1 MKMKFLPLAALLL
14 WGVAISAMA
23 QPAGTDA
30 PTPAGAPAPAAAPAS
45 PQPVGGEPKAPAF
58 RVGYADLSKIASE
71 SSLGKSARAGFE
83 ARADKLKRQIEAK
96 QKNLEKQKAT
106 LEAKLPSY
114 TPQQRAAKIKEYE
127 KKVDELR
134 TLLQKAEK
142 EMKPLQEELLK
153 DVYGKIEKA
162 ASEYGAANG
171 FSVIVEK
178 RELLY
183 LGRDVDARD
192 VTEALIQ
199 KLDGK

>member
-1 MKMKFLPLAALLL
+1 MQMKFLPLAALLL

-23 QPAGTDA
+23 QPAGSDA
-30 PTPAGAPAPAAAPAS
+30 PNPVGAPAPAAAHAS
-45 PQPVGGEPKAPAF
+45 PQPSGEAKPPAF
-58 RVGYADLSKIASE
+58 RLGYADLSKVASE
-71 SSLGKSARAGFE
+71 SSMGKSARAGFE
-83 ARADKLKRQIEAK
+83 ARADKLKRQIDAK

-114 TPQQRAAKIKEYE
+114 TPQQRAAKVKEYE
-127 KKVDELR
+127 MKVDELR

-183 LGRDVDARD
+183 LGKDVDARD